1 MAQLEFDDEGS
12 RLVEEFNESAGA
24 KARRGRI
31 LLALSI
37 ESGSHVLDVGS
48 GPGHQAYELAAVVGA
63 GGKVAGVDSAASA
76 LDIAKRRCSA
86 FPNVT
91 FDLGEA
97 SKLPFPEA
105 TFDAAMSSQ
114 TFEYLEDVPA
124 ALTEMHRVLKPG
136 GRALIHDTDWGAT
149 LWNTEDGARMERIL
163 DVWDGHLADPHLPQT
178 LGRKLAEA
186 GFSDICVEAIV
197 QLETNTDQGSVG
209 SVLMKFVV
217 DYVISQG
224 VSRHEADA
232 WAKELTKLSARG
244 EYFYSSNE
252 YIFTGVKPQLSS

>member
-1 MAQLEFDDEGS
+1 MAQLEFDDEAS

-31 LLALSI
+31 LSALSVR
-37 ESGSHVLDVGS
+37 SGSHVLDVGS

-63 GGKVAGVDSAASA
+63 GGTVTGVDCADSA
-76 LDIAKRRCSA
+76 LDIARRRCA
-86 FPNVT
+86 GLPNVT

-97 SKLPFPEA
+97 SKLPFPDA

-124 ALTEMHRVLKPG
+124 ALREMHRVLKPG
-136 GRALIHDTDWGAT
+136 GRVLIHDTDWGAT
-149 LWNTEDGARMERIL
+149 LWHTEHGARMDRIL
-163 DVWDGHLADPHLPQT
+163 SLWDGHLADPHLPRT

-186 GFSDICVEAIV
+186 GFTDIGVEAVV
-197 QLETNTDQGSVG
+197 QLETNADPGSVG

-217 DYVISQG
+217 DHITSQG
-224 VSRHEADA
+224 VSRDEADA
-232 WAKELTKLSARG
+232 WAKELLELSARG

-252 YIFTGVKPQLSS
+252 YIFTGSNPQLAS